1 MHLPDGFV
9 SAPVAGAT
17 TALALIACA
26 VSIRKTRKT
35 LDTKTV
41 PLLGVTAAFIF
52 SAQMINFPVA
62 AGTSGH
68 VLGAALA
75 VALLGPYSGLL
86 VMTVTLV
93 LQALLFADG
102 GITALGANLVNMGLV
117 GGGVAWLVLQSA
129 RTMRLPARFLPL
141 AGGVAAWLSLVT
153 ASATCAAILSFSG
166 IVPAKLVFPAMIG
179 VHAIIGLGEGIVTA
193 SALSLILAWRP
204 DLLNVAPQ
212 SALYRGRLA

>member
-9 SAPVAGAT
+9 SAPVAGVT
-17 TALALIACA
+17 TALAIVACA
-26 VSIRKTRKT
+26 VSIRQARKT

-75 VALLGPYSGLL
+75 VALLGPWSGFL

-102 GITALGANLVNMGLV
+102 GITALGANLINMGLV
-117 GGGVAWLVLQSA
+117 GGGVAWLVLHSA
-129 RTMRLPARFLPL
+129 RTMKLPVRFLPL
-141 AGGVAAWLSLVT
+141 AGGVAAWLSLVI
-153 ASATCAAILSFSG
+153 ASATCAAILAFSG

-179 VHAIIGLGEGIVTA
+179 VHAIIGIGEGIVTA

-204 DLLNVAPQ
+204 DLLNASPQ